1 MRQAENW
8 SAAVDA
14 TPVHSKRFP
23 ISSQVFPG
31 VFAALDTVVIL
42 SSAYASYALIIGSQP
57 STVRYYVVATIFVWL
72 IAVTLMGMSQLY
84 TFEALLRPWAFADK
98 IIVTYG
104 TTFLFLLAAAFSL
117 KISAT
122 FSRKWMAL
130 FAVTACLS
138 TIGFRILASL
148 ALRQLASLPLFARRV
163 AVAGI
168 RPQINNLLEFME
180 RTNAPFISVCGVF
193 LDGQDHTEHAKFE
206 HLGQLDDLASY
217 IHAHP
222 VDDVIIAL
230 PWSEDKR
237 FKNFADR
244 LRQFPVNVYL
254 SADLIG
260 YRTSFREPPSH
271 FGGFPIFEVLDNPFS
286 GWKGFVKH
294 AEDYILGIVAAIIF
308 LPLMLLIALA
318 IKLESKGPALFRQDR
333 LGYLNRVFRIYK
345 FRTMKGEPVS
355 ETTIQATRGDPRV
368 TKVGRLL
375 RRTSLDELPNLINV
389 LKGHMS
395 LVGPRPHALDH
406 NVMFSEAVTN
416 YFVRHRVK
424 PGMTGWAQVNGFRG
438 LTDTFEKM
446 EKRVQYDIYY
456 AENWSLWLDMKI
468 LLMTIVICIT
478 GRNAY

>member
-8 SAAVDA
+8 SAAAGA
-14 TPVHSKRFP
+14 TPVRSKRFP

-31 VFAALDTVVIL
+31 VFAALDTLVLL
-42 SSAYASYALIIGSQP
+42 SSAYASYALIIGNQP

-72 IAVTLMGMSQLY
+72 IAVTLMGMAQLY

-98 IIVTYG
+98 IIVTFG

-122 FSRKWMAL
+122 FSRRWMAL
-130 FAVTACLS
+130 FAATACFS
-138 TIGFRILASL
+138 TIGFRVLASL
-148 ALRQLASLPLFARRV
+148 ALRQLASLPLFSRLV
-163 AVAGI
+163 AIAGV

-180 RTNAPFISVCGVF
+180 RTKPPFISVCGVF
-193 LDGQDHTEHAKFE
+193 LNGQDQIKNSKFP

-217 IHAHP
+217 VRTHS

-237 FKNFADR
+237 FKDFADR
-244 LRQFPVNVYL
+244 LREFPVNVYL

-260 YRTSFREPPSH
+260 FRTRFREPPSH
-271 FGGFPIFEVLDNPFS
+271 FGSFPIFEVLDNPFS

-294 AEDYILGIVAAIIF
+294 AEDYILGVVAAVIF
-308 LPLMLLIALA
+308 LPLMLIIALA
-318 IKLESKGPALFRQDR
+318 IKLESKGPVIFRQDR
-333 LGYLNRVFRIYK
+333 IGHLNHVFRIYK
-345 FRTMKGEPVS
+345 FRTMQDEPVS
-355 ETTIQATRGDPRV
+355 DTTIQATRDDPRV

-389 LKGHMS
+389 LKGTMS
-395 LVGPRPHALDH
+395 LVGPRPHAIDH

-424 PGMTGWAQVNGFRG
+424 PGMTGWAQVNGSRG
-438 LTDTFEKM
+438 QTDTIEKM
-446 EKRVQYDIYY
+446 EKRVQYDIIY
-456 AENWSLWLDMKI
+456 AENWSLWWDLKI